1 MQLQN
6 QEQNEKLQTLISVA
20 EAVTAVFIQH
30 QEKAESIS
38 ENIERNKKMIE
49 ALEAENEELKR
60 KSEKVTVSETGE
72 VNFSEFDDFSDQI
85 TANHRKINVL
95 KEIIKRFEIEL
106 EIFILSDYKAAYNH
120 SEIKI
125 NETLEFY
132 AENML
137 KELFNENTMQ
147 RINTAL
153 SLFRMSGKGLA
164 VSEQNILEHVR
175 SKLDKTFS
183 ANVEGITLPKK
194 LFRNQ
199 NEYNIILSQRRV
211 AELRRE
217 LIELN

>member
-6 QEQNEKLQTLISVA
+6 QEQNEKLQTLISAA
-20 EAVTAVFIQH
+20 EAATAVFIQH

-85 TANHRKINVL
+85 TANQRKINVL

-120 SEIKI
+120 SDMKI
-125 NETLEFY
+125 NETLGFY

-164 VSEQNILEHVR
+164 VSEQTILDHVR